1 MTQIQFSFDTGLE
14 LKYQLMTT
22 ESAKF
27 FADSVQLLSPA
38 DINLTSFK
46 NGFSSELVI
55 PERIDRLYAVANAIN
70 TLYPGQVN
78 IVPLEP
84 DWRSALQQMHT
95 HFPDLTHNL
104 PGEELQRATPLLGE
118 FNDLI
123 HWLEKELNRKYN
135 GSPLDKSWATLCLDF
150 NRAPACRHVPLPE
163 ADYKHFTH
171 QLYFGNLHLHYDNV
185 GRHPWELFGSRDYI
199 CPPDQVISQ
208 NQISPSCNMYFNDW
222 DILRQTRQALPL
234 DKYNASFDKF
244 YHERGGKDFFKY
256 ALDDSRLA
264 VGYLKIGQLTN
275 IADFATIPAREQL
288 RNQLATSA
296 LTGWTVIE
304 NNEEVAG
311 RQSSASRNNCI
322 M

>member
-1 MTQIQFSFDTGLE
+1 MTQVRFNFDSGLE
-14 LKYQLMTT
+14 LNYQLLST

-27 FADSVQLLSPA
+27 FADSVCLLTPA
-38 DINLTSFK
+38 DICPTSLK
-46 NGFSSELVI
+46 NGFDSELII
-55 PERIDRLYAVANAIN
+55 PERIKRLYQVADSIN

-84 DWRSALQQMHT
+84 DWRTALQQMHT
-95 HFPDLTHNL
+95 HFPDLTNNL
-104 PGEELQRATPLLGE
+104 PPEELQRATPLLGE

-123 HWLEKELNRKYN
+123 HWLEKELNRKHN
-135 GSPLDKSWATLCLDF
+135 GSPLDRSWATICLDF

-222 DILRQTRQALPL
+222 DILRRTRRALPL
-234 DKYNASFDKF
+234 DKYTASFDKF
-244 YHERGGKDFFKY
+244 YHERGGNAFFKY
-256 ALDDSRLA
+256 ERNDVRLA
-264 VGYLKIGQLTN
+264 VGYLKIGQLAN
-275 IADFATIPAREQL
+275 VNDFATISAREQL
-288 RNQLATSA
+288 RNQIATST

-304 NNEEVAG
+304 KNNT
-311 RQSSASRNNCI
+311 N
-322 M
+322 

>member
-14 LKYQLMTT
+14 LKYQLMAT

-27 FADSVQLLSPA
+27 FADSVLLLTPA
-38 DINLTSFK
+38 DICDTSYR
-46 NGFSSELVI
+46 NGFNSEIVI
-55 PERIDRLYAVANAIN
+55 PERVDRLYTVANAIN

-95 HFPDLTHNL
+95 HFPELTNNL
-104 PGEELQRATPLLGE
+104 PGDELKVATPLLGE

-150 NRAPACRHVPLPE
+150 NRAPTCRHVPLPE

-171 QLYFGNLHLHYDNV
+171 ELYFGNLHLHYDNV

-222 DILRQTRQALPL
+222 DLLRQQKLALSL
-234 DKYNASFDKF
+234 DKYKASFDKF
-244 YHERGGKDFFKY
+244 YHERGGQDFFKY
-256 ALDDSRLA
+256 SLNDPKLA
-264 VGYLKIGQLTN
+264 VGYLKIGELVD
-275 IADFATIPAREQL
+275 IGRYDTIPARDAL
-288 RNQLATSA
+288 RKQLATST
-296 LTGWTVIE
+296 LTEWVIVE
-304 NNEEVAG
+304 
-311 RQSSASRNNCI
+311 
-322 M
+322 

>member
-14 LKYQLMTT
+14 LTYQLMDT

-27 FADSVQLLSPA
+27 FADSVQLLTPA
-38 DINLTSFK
+38 DICDTSYR
-46 NGFSSELVI
+46 NGFNSELVI

-95 HFPDLTHNL
+95 HFPELTNNL
-104 PGEELQRATPLLGE
+104 PGNELQVATPLLGE

-123 HWLEKELNRKYN
+123 HWLEKELNRKHN
-135 GSPLDKSWATLCLDF
+135 GSPLDRSWATLCLDF
-150 NRAPACRHVPLPE
+150 NRAPACRHVPIPE
-163 ADYKHFTH
+163 SDYQHFTH
-171 QLYFGNLHLHYDNV
+171 ELYFGNLHLHYDNV

-208 NQISPSCNMYFNDW
+208 NQISPSCNLYFNDW

-234 DKYNASFDKF
+234 DKYTASFDKF
-244 YHERGGKDFFKY
+244 YHERGGQDFFKY
-256 ALDDSRLA
+256 SLSDPKLA
-264 VGYLKIGQLTN
+264 VGYLKIGQLEN
-275 IADFATIPAREQL
+275 INDFASATARTQL
-288 RNQLATSA
+288 RNQLAAST
-296 LTGWTVIE
+296 LIGWVVIE
-304 NNEEVAG
+304 EDNTD
-311 RQSSASRNNCI
+311 
-322 M
+322 

>member
-14 LKYQLMTT
+14 LTYQLMDT

-27 FADSVQLLSPA
+27 FADSVQLLTPA
-38 DINLTSFK
+38 DICDTSYR
-46 NGFSSELVI
+46 NGFNSELVI

-95 HFPDLTHNL
+95 HFPELTNNL
-104 PGEELQRATPLLGE
+104 PGEELKVATPLLGE

-123 HWLEKELNRKYN
+123 HWLEKELNRKHN
-135 GSPLDKSWATLCLDF
+135 GSPLDRSWATLCLDF
-150 NRAPACRHVPLPE
+150 NRAPACRHVSIPE
-163 ADYKHFTH
+163 TDYQHFTH

-208 NQISPSCNMYFNDW
+208 NQISPSCNLYFNDW

-234 DKYNASFDKF
+234 DKYTASFDKF
-244 YHERGGKDFFKY
+244 YHERGGQDFFKY
-256 ALDDSRLA
+256 SLSDPKLA

-275 IADFATIPAREQL
+275 TNDFTTILARDQL
-288 RNQLATSA
+288 RNQIATST
-296 LTGWTVIE
+296 LTGWIVIE
-304 NNEEVAG
+304 EADTN
-311 RQSSASRNNCI
+311 
-322 M
+322 

>member
-14 LKYQLMTT
+14 LTYQLMDT

-27 FADSVQLLSPA
+27 FADFVQLLTPA
-38 DINLTSFK
+38 DICDTSYR
-46 NGFSSELVI
+46 NGFNSELVI

-95 HFPDLTHNL
+95 HFPELTNNL
-104 PGEELQRATPLLGE
+104 PGEELQVATPLLGE

-123 HWLEKELNRKYN
+123 HWLEKELNRKHN
-135 GSPLDKSWATLCLDF
+135 GSPLDRSWATLCLDF
-150 NRAPACRHVPLPE
+150 NRAPACRHVPIPE
-163 ADYKHFTH
+163 TDYQHFTH

-208 NQISPSCNMYFNDW
+208 NQISPSCNLYFNDW

-234 DKYNASFDKF
+234 DKYTASFDKF
-244 YHERGGKDFFKY
+244 YHERGGQEFFKY
-256 ALDDSRLA
+256 SLSDPKLA

-275 IADFATIPAREQL
+275 INDFTTISARDQL
-288 RNQLATSA
+288 RNQIATST
-296 LTGWTVIE
+296 LTGWIVIE
-304 NNEEVAG
+304 EADTN
-311 RQSSASRNNCI
+311 
-322 M
+322 